1 MSAPVFDIDRAYQ
14 STKTEEP
21 LKKEPSKEPS
31 KEPPKEWERLLDVYS
46 FLCGLHSERTHE
58 DIQQSS

>member
-31 KEPPKEWERLLDVYS
+31 KEWERLLDVYS